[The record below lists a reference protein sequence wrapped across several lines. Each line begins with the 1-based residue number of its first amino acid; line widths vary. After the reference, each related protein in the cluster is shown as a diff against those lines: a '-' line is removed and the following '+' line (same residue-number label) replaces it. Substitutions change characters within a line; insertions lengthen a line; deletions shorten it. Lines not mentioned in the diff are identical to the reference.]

1 MKLDRACYRCP
12 LSVPFPS
19 LLSLCSFPLPSSLV
33 RPTELSCFNYSGPT
47 DSSTPLSPPKRPR
60 CRKRRTHSAGI
71 KCISSASFT
80 NHNSSQQIQT
90 EIMDEDKLIEEAV
103 EAELRQINISPSEID
118 ELEEQSEEDI
128 LVESDYDS
136 DELPKSVLDYLEHI
150 KQRTGNV
157 EKLILQDL
165 EQPDYAVYPE
175 RSYPGTDMLME
186 LAAEFG
192 EDHLNLK
199 EKILVQIEEEEQRMQ
214 THVEPQQNM
223 GTSVQ
228 MKTGSHC
235 AENETMPD
243 NEETLARECKE
254 VEERCQLSLQQ
265 WEIEQ
270 EVLKK
275 TKLAELMEWRK
286 REKELAVEEEER
298 AKSRQQQFEE
308 KLEKLAEERQQ
319 QQIQL
324 EKKIGED
331 QEHWEQKLKEH
342 EALIQAMQI
351 KMDEERRIFEE
362 QQHKERI
369 RVEEVQ
375 NRASA
380 IIQARFRAYLVR
392 KRYAPILRERQ
403 DERKRK
409 KDLELRM
416 AEEKKAFEENIKRK
430 LEQKQKEEEKEGK
443 RWKEVEQLQ
452 REEQKRRQIEY
463 EKKKEQ
469 ERQRLEKERQQ
480 KLEKLQ
486 NLREDEKRKELQRRR
501 NEEKQKE
508 IEHKKEEENKLLEK
522 ENKKV
527 ALSQREDKEIE
538 KEHKPQLVE
547 ERDFYSSI
555 NKEAKHDDN
564 NSETASIP
572 LIQSIGFFQNIEE
585 NSTLANDSQ
594 DVSQCI
600 VAMATDTNLKVKLL
614 AEETVEKTAENT
626 LAIECNI
633 PPIPK
638 NRIFLQKSRVFAVSD
653 KDPGRLS
660 GEGISILNTSSVDLH
675 KEDLIDASKVTSSMD
690 HDFEEH
696 LSVSELTLP
705 DHVEQKRLS
714 WMKICTP
721 WSKISRENKLKKV
734 KQHIRLQTIPVNR
747 LPPLSPGV
755 ILQSGVWNSLQQ
767 VRTVTLQDLPGFSL
781 STFSQCLLLQSL
793 TLQNCGIETLEGINN
808 CKGLKYIDVQE
819 NKIKHI
825 HCLELENLCILLLSH
840 NQITSI
846 HGLENCSNLQVLELS
861 HNNITRI
868 GGLESFKKL
877 QRLVVDHNELISTK
891 GLSETP
897 TLLYLDCSFNYL
909 DSIEG
914 IDNCGLLQTLKL
926 QNNNLSELPKFRNH
940 VLLRELY
947 LDDNSISSLKVLS
960 EYWLPML
967 QHLSVSQNSLTDLTA
982 MSDFLLLERL
992 NVSNN
997 RLSDLKSFLLSLN
1010 GCHRLLELLLHGNP
1024 LQQESGWRCSILKTL
1039 SNLKILDGERISSTD
1054 TFCAKRH
1061 NRPSSGSFLA
1071 LCQAQLQDSE
1081 LLLKRHET
1089 ELELDSLD
1097 ITGTRCQ
1104 HCDELM
1110 QLAEECRYAHE
1121 YGESCLTE
1129 QKKHPNTLH
1138 EEELSVEKQYNKLTI
1153 NHTEGNSQNAD
1164 RKVVS
1169 DPVQTV
1175 VTYASEK
1182 IKQSDQSHLAYQDS
1196 EHSDPRL
1203 LVNQGGTILQDF
1215 GTGRSPLYS
1224 KYNKVESQQQNKEHV
1239 MEKHQQHISEDN
1251 LENYAAIV
1259 LQSHWRGYIVR
1270 KEIQMCMILHNA
1282 ASVIQAA
1289 WRDYC
1294 NRMKVAFQKTTQASS
1309 RKCKIFGGSQEI
1321 RHKAVTIIQ
1330 AHWRGCL
1337 LRKKLSH
1344 ALAAVQTEEEDVFE
1358 EVDLSEFTFD
1368 ETTLNKDWITS
1379 EPASSPQA
1387 FSTENH
1393 YQQLKAPHKAT
1404 DLFGLPRQRQRAWQ
1418 DDDINSVEKFGSP
1431 SLSPA
1436 TTSVVQTPRTISGF
1450 SEVTSCSKQGFKSQ
1464 KEEQISLEWGFK
1476 NAHTAQ
1482 LMLKRAQKMKSKK
1495 AEAKKLLDPVVRL
1508 ALFKNK
1514 KNKYS
1519 PVKPKKKACDRV
1531 EYFRAIEELTQQDTT
1546 STEVQQKSRE
1556 LTYQWLH
1563 TQVVNDEQTNYRIM
1577 KNHHFLPE
1585 LDADVLNGGRVQL
1598 MASHVGK
1605 ECSDLDIVSVSSG
1618 STINQPSDGFNYS
1631 HRRSSGSTQTIASL
1645 KIGTKP
1651 LKQERISF
1659 RSNQVRL
1666 STGWGSGKRRGK
1678 TL

>member
-1 MKLDRACYRCP
+1 MVAGKEHITRTPGTTSDGGDW
-12 LSVPFPS
+12 
-19 LLSLCSFPLPSSLV
+19 SS
-33 RPTELSCFNYSGPT
+33 S
-47 DSSTPLSPPKRPR
+47 
-60 CRKRRTHSAGI
+60 
-71 KCISSASFT
+71 
-80 NHNSSQQIQT
+80 

-103 EAELRQINISPSEID
+103 EAELRQINISPSEVD
-118 ELEEQSEEDI
+118 ELEEQPEEEI
-128 LVESDYDS
+128 LVESDYAS
-136 DELPKSVLDYLEHI
+136 DELPKSVLYYLEHI
-150 KQRTGNV
+150 KQRTENV

-165 EQPDYAVYPE
+165 EQPEYAVYPE
-175 RSYPGTDMLME
+175 RSYPETEMLME

-192 EDHLNLK
+192 EDHLKLK
-199 EKILVQIEEEEQRMQ
+199 ERILAQIEEEEEQRIQ

-223 GTSVQ
+223 SPSVQ
-228 MKTGSHC
+228 VETANQSV
-235 AENETMPD
+235 ENEPMSD
-243 NEETLARECKE
+243 NEETIARECEE

-270 EVLKK
+270 ETLQK
-275 TKLAELMEWRK
+275 TKLAELMEWKK

-308 KLEKLAEERQQ
+308 KLEKLAQERQQ
-319 QQIQL
+319 QQAQL
-324 EKKIGED
+324 EKKIREEQD
-331 QEHWEQKLKEH
+331 AWERELKEH
-342 EALIQAMQI
+342 EALMQAMQI
-351 KMDEERRIFEE
+351 KMNEVRRVFEE
-362 QQHKERI
+362 QQNKEKI
-369 RVEEVQ
+369 RLKELR
-375 NRASA
+375 NRASTT
-380 IIQARFRAYLVR
+380 IQARFRAYLVR
-392 KRYAPILRERQ
+392 KRYTPILKERR

-416 AEEKKAFEENIKRK
+416 AQEKREFEEKIKRK
-430 LEQKQKEEEKEGK
+430 LEQKRREEEEGRK
-443 RWKEVEQLQ
+443 QKEVEQLQ
-452 REEQKRRQIEY
+452 REEQKKRQIEY

-469 ERQRLEKERQQ
+469 ERQRLDKERQQ

-486 NLREDEKRKELQRRR
+486 KLREDEKRKELQRKKK
-501 NEEKQKE
+501 EEKQKE
-508 IEHKKEEENKLLEK
+508 IEHKKEEESKFLEK
-522 ENKKV
+522 ENKKM
-527 ALSQREDKEIE
+527 ALNQTDNKEIE

-547 ERDFYSSI
+547 ERSFNSNT

-564 NSETASIP
+564 SSETVSIP
-572 LIQSIGFFQNIEE
+572 LIESREFLQNIEE
-585 NSTLANDSQ
+585 DSTLVSDSQ

-600 VAMATDTNLKVKLL
+600 VAMATDTNLKEKPP
-614 AEETVEKTAENT
+614 AEEIVESTAEST
-626 LAIECNI
+626 FAIECNN
-633 PPIPK
+633 PMPK
-638 NRIFLQKSRVFAVSD
+638 DSSFLQKGSIRAVID
-653 KDPGRLS
+653 RDPGRLS
-660 GEGISILNTSSVDLH
+660 DEGKSVLNKSSISLH
-675 KEDLIDASKVTSSMD
+675 KEDQIDAYKVTSNTD
-690 HDFEEH
+690 HNFEESF
-696 LSVSELTLP
+696 LVTGLILP
-705 DHVEQKRLS
+705 HHVEQKRLN
-714 WMKICTP
+714 WMKMCTP
-721 WSKISRENKLKKV
+721 WSKIRRESQLKTV
-734 KQHIRLQTIPVNR
+734 KQRVRLQNTPVNQ
-747 LPPLSPGV
+747 LPPLSPEI
-755 ILQSGVWNSLQQ
+755 ILQSGVWTSLQQ

-781 STFSQCLLLQSL
+781 STFSQCLHLKSL
-793 TLQNCGIETLEGINN
+793 TLRNCGLETLEGINN
-808 CKGLKYIDVQE
+808 CKGLKYIDMQE
-819 NKIKHI
+819 NKIKTI

-840 NQITSI
+840 NQITSMY
-846 HGLENCSNLQVLELS
+846 GLENCSNLQVLELS

-868 GGLESFKKL
+868 GGLESLKKL

-897 TLLYLDCSFNYL
+897 TLLYLDCSCNYL

-926 QNNNLSELPKFRNH
+926 QNNNLSELPRFGNH

-947 LDDNSISSLKVLS
+947 LDDNSISSLKMS

-982 MSDFLLLERL
+982 MSDFLLLKRL
-992 NVSNN
+992 DVSNN
-997 RLSDLKSFLLSLN
+997 RLSDLNSFLLSLN
-1010 GCHRLLELLLHGNP
+1010 GCHSLLELLLHGNP
-1024 LQQESGWRCSILKTL
+1024 LQQESGWRYSILKML
-1039 SNLKILDGERISSTD
+1039 SSLKILDGERISSTD
-1054 TFCAKRH
+1054 GFCAKRH
-1061 NRPSSGSFLA
+1061 SRPSPGSFLA

-1097 ITGTRCQ
+1097 ITETRCQ
-1104 HCDELM
+1104 HCEELM

-1121 YGESCLTE
+1121 YGELCLAE
-1129 QKKHPNTLH
+1129 QRKHPNSLH
-1138 EEELSVEKQYNKLTI
+1138 EEEFNVEKQCNKLTI
-1153 NHTEGNSQNAD
+1153 NHTKENSQNAD
-1164 RKVVS
+1164 RKVIS
-1169 DPVQTV
+1169 DPVQTA

-1182 IKQSDQSHLAYQDS
+1182 IKQSDHSHLACQVS
-1196 EHSDPRL
+1196 EHGDPRL
-1203 LVNQGGTILQDF
+1203 LVNQEGTTLQDF
-1215 GTGRSPLYS
+1215 RTSKSPVYS
-1224 KYNKVESQQQNKEHV
+1224 EYNKIESQPQNKEHL
-1239 MEKHQQHISEDN
+1239 MDKHQQCISKDN
-1251 LENYAAIV
+1251 LENHAAIV
-1259 LQSHWRGYIVR
+1259 LQSHWRGYIIR

-1289 WRDYC
+1289 WRDYRK
-1294 NRMKVAFQKTTQASS
+1294 RMKVAFRKTTQASS
-1309 RKCKIFGGSQEI
+1309 RKCKIFSGSQEI

-1368 ETTLNKDWITS
+1368 ETTLDKNWITS
-1379 EPASSPQA
+1379 EPESSPQA

-1393 YQQLKAPHKAT
+1393 YQQLKTPPHKTT
-1404 DLFGLPRQRQRAWQ
+1404 DLFGLPRHRQQAWQ

-1436 TTSVVQTPRTISGF
+1436 TTSVLQTPSRTMSRF
-1450 SEVTSCSKQGFKSQ
+1450 SEATSCSKQCFKSE

-1531 EYFRAIEELTQQDTT
+1531 EYFRAPEELTRQNTT
-1546 STEVQQKSRE
+1546 SAEVLQKSRE
-1556 LTYQWLH
+1556 LTYEWLH

-1598 MASHVGK
+1598 MASHVGR
-1605 ECSDLDIVSVSSG
+1605 ECSDLDVVSVSSG
-1618 STINQPSDGFNYS
+1618 STINQPSDEFNNS
-1631 HRRSSGSTQTIASL
+1631 HWHSSGSTKATISL
-1645 KIGTKP
+1645 KSGTKP
-1651 LKQERISF
+1651 LKQERVSF
-1659 RSNQVRL
+1659 RNNQVRL